1 MSVRVNI
8 LSLFLFYVSFEIT
21 SISVRCRR
29 VWYVAF
35 YFLSPW
41 NLLFRCYRFGVVF
54 LDTFHIGSKC
64 AEGKFFD
71 QCLVI
76 CQLKFTALRRF
87 SPTSR
92 SYSFHGKVNMQSCF
106 AVTSVSFING
116 IRMLCVIFN
125 IPFLMQR
132 TRDRIQLFMTHLTI
146 RISGVF

>member
-1 MSVRVNI
+1 MQKGLVCGLL
-8 LSLFLFYVSFEIT
+8 LSLAMKPFIRMLQVWCC
-21 SISVRCRR
+21 IS
-29 VWYVAF
+29 WYISYHVA
-35 YFLSPW
+35 
-41 NLLFRCYRFGVVF
+41 
-54 LDTFHIGSKC
+54 SKC

-71 QCLVI
+71 RCLVI
-76 CQLKFTALRRF
+76 CQLKFTALRRS

-92 SYSFHGKVNMQSCF
+92 SYSFHGKVNMQPCF

-132 TRDRIQLFMTHLTI
+132 TRDRIQLFITYLTI